1 MKNTELFPKSSF
13 LFVLSA
19 FVAEFIL
26 KVISIIIIQY
36 SPPPQCSSSRSFL
49 RLILLFSVPV
59 SYKQPMS
66 GSTVLQ

>member
-36 SPPPQCSSSRSFL
+36 SPPLHNAVVVDPSF
-49 RLILLFSVPV
+49 V
-59 SYKQPMS
+59 
-66 GSTVLQ
+66 